1 MIWPDIDNLRE
12 QISGADKTSYEQKNN
27 RITVKDVARMA
38 GVSTAAAGR
47 ALGGYGYV
55 SEELRE
61 KIMRAAEELGY
72 VASGG
77 AGDDHRQSQTIGV
90 VGADISN
97 PFFAEAL
104 RGISDIAR
112 RHEFGVLTSSDEDVP
127 REQEAVRIL
136 LEKQVDGLIVSP
148 ADINNCHHLTRLSPK
163 VFRWCCSTVSCR
175 RWPPTR
181 CLSTTYMPAA
191 KLRATC

>member
-1 MIWPDIDNLRE
+1 MN
-12 QISGADKTSYEQKNN
+12 KKNN

-72 VASGG
+72 VANQVARAMITGK
-77 AGDDHRQSQTIGV
+77 SQTIGV

-112 RHEFGVLTSSDEDVP
+112 RHEFGVLITSSDEDVP

-148 ADINNCHHLTRLSPK
+148 ADINNCHHLDQAIAQGIPVVLLDRKL
-163 VFRWCCSTVSCR
+163 
-175 RWPPTR
+175 PT
-181 CLSTTYMPAA
+181 LAA
-191 KLRATC
+191 DAVLIDKDRKSVV

>member
-1 MIWPDIDNLRE
+1 MN
-12 QISGADKTSYEQKNN
+12 KKNN

-72 VASGG
+72 VANQVARAMITGK
-77 AGDDHRQSQTIGV
+77 SQTIGV

-104 RGISDIAR
+104 RGIKVQ
-112 RHEFGVLTSSDEDVP
+112 EFGQTVNG
-127 REQEAVRIL
+127 EQASGGD
-136 LEKQVDGLIVSP
+136 QASGDQGSG
-148 ADINNCHHLTRLSPK
+148 DQHDDQDQ
-163 VFRWCCSTVSCR
+163 
-175 RWPPTR
+175 
-181 CLSTTYMPAA
+181 
-191 KLRATC
+191 